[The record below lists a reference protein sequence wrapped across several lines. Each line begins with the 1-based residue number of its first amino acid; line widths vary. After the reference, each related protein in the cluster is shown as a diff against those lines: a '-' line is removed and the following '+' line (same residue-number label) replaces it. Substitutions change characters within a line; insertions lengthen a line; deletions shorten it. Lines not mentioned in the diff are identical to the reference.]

1 MDRKSRS
8 LAHRRTA
15 PGSGSKAAIRN
26 PWRRNN
32 IGRRMNEAVRIFE
45 SRIVELL
52 REEGHGELT
61 VAHINLTRNL
71 DEDGTRLV
79 ELARRAAM
87 TKQSMSELVDQVE
100 RTGLIEKRPDP
111 SDGRAKLVCFTL
123 KGLTWLEAFHRSL
136 NIAES
141 EMRRTLGDTMVTL
154 IIEQLGAYV
163 EAHGTPPGDERP
175 VR

>member
-1 MDRKSRS
+1 MKN
-8 LAHRRTA
+8 A
-15 PGSGSKAAIRN
+15 
-26 PWRRNN
+26 WRLNN

-45 SRIVELL
+45 GRIIELL
-52 REEGHGELT
+52 RDVGHGELT

-100 RTGLIEKRPDP
+100 RTGLIEKKPDP

-123 KGLTWLEAFHRSL
+123 KGFAWLEAFHKSL

-141 EMRRTLGDTMVTL
+141 EMRQTLGDTMVTL
-154 IIEQLGAYV
+154 LIEQLATYV
-163 EAHGTPPGDERP
+163 EAHDRARAPGNGGR
-175 VR
+175 RTALTK